1 MKRAENLLSAT
12 KRLLRSC
19 EDGWKQSCK
28 NPTVRNKTHVD
39 IFWIFPY
46 FVFADFFLGILCDVV
61 NNVRNIDVFRY
72 FRRFVVEKTRRGSP
86 VDKKPSTD
94 KLNNFVNIINSY
106 MWLGI
111 CDLWYVTFDMW
122 LVICDLWQ
130 VTLDMWHTTC
140 DMWHVTDGGRWTFS
154 QNIRSLAL
162 TAWEWEGFK
171 DFEETDQ
178 GLT

>member
-86 VDKKPSTD
+86 VDKNVIKTKTKDYKKAMLSSKNWRDMFNNEGEPIFDSTD
-94 KLNNFVNIINSY
+94 S
-106 MWLGI
+106 
-111 CDLWYVTFDMW
+111 DESSSD
-122 LVICDLWQ
+122 
-130 VTLDMWHTTC
+130 
-140 DMWHVTDGGRWTFS
+140 
-154 QNIRSLAL
+154 
-162 TAWEWEGFK
+162 
-171 DFEETDQ
+171 EE
-178 GLT
+178 